1 MIRLRTAKSDKLGSL
16 ISFNRLE
23 CFLYREATGFLAK
36 FNLDDQLKIVVIMSN
51 HFVATP
57 EEASRVQATF
67 GFEGNS
73 QIVQV
78 QLGPSIFFRTN
89 QVT

>member
-1 MIRLRTAKSDKLGSL
+1 
-16 ISFNRLE
+16 
-23 CFLYREATGFLAK
+23 
-36 FNLDDQLKIVVIMSN
+36 MSN

-57 EEASRVQATF
+57 EEASRVEATF

-73 QIVQV
+73 PIVTV
-78 QLGPSIFFRTN
+78 QLNADIFFRTN